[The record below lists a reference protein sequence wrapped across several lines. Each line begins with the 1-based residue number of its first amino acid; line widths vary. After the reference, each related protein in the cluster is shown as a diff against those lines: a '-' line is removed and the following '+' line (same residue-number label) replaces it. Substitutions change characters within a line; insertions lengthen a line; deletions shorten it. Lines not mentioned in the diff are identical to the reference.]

1 MDKVKP
7 YRILLVVR
15 NPIGGIRTFLR
26 YIYAH
31 FDAAKYRFWLIAPRL
46 PETDLLLNDLATL
59 HLTYLPVPPDITTM
73 QLLWVTTKTIRENRF
88 EFVHSQGFTA
98 GLCAIPGSCLKGV
111 PHLLTLHET
120 LYNERFNGLAGF
132 LKRTALGALLA
143 SVSRVHCVSDDAR
156 HNLLEHL
163 KFLRFFERRLLV
175 IKTGIDAR
183 PFLEAE
189 RRDLRTEMG
198 LPESSFLIGFLGRFM
213 PEKGFDM
220 LVDALNEIKNH
231 GVSRDP
237 IVLCFSQE
245 DGFIRE
251 EKDNVKKKGL
261 AKNVLFLPFVPSVA
275 STLKGL
281 DVVVMPSRREAAGLL
296 AMETMV
302 SGVPLVV
309 TDCVGL
315 REVAR
320 DSVAI
325 TIPTGDARALAAALV
340 KEIVH
345 PSTMRAQQF
354 VAEAVRRFDI
364 AGRAKELENVML
376 SLIEKG

>member
-1 MDKVKP
+1 MKP

-31 FDAAKYRFWLIAPRL
+31 FDAAKYRFWLIAPSF
-46 PETDLLLNDLATL
+46 PETDLLLNDLAPL
-59 HLTYLPVPPDITTM
+59 HLTYLPVSPDITTM
-73 QLLWVTTKTIRENRF
+73 ELLWVTTKMIRQNEV
-88 EFVHSQGFTA
+88 EFVHSHGFTA
-98 GLCAIPGSCLKGV
+98 GLCAIPGSCLKGI

-120 LYNERFNGLAGF
+120 LYNERFNGPAGF

-163 KFLRFFERRLLV
+163 KLLRFSQRRLLV
-175 IKTGIDAR
+175 IKTGINAR

-189 RRDLRTEMG
+189 RRDLKAELR
-198 LPESSFLIGFLGRFM
+198 LPENSFLIGFLGRFM
-213 PEKGFDM
+213 PEKGFDT
-220 LVDALNEIKNH
+220 LVDALSEIKKH
-231 GVSRDP
+231 RVSRDP
-237 IVLCFSQE
+237 LVLCFSQE

-251 EKDNVKKKGL
+251 EKDNVKQKGL
-261 AKNVLFLPFVPSVA
+261 AKDVLFLPFVPSVA
-275 STLKGL
+275 PTLKGL

-302 SGVPLVV
+302 AGVPLIV

-320 DSVAI
+320 DSAAI
-325 TIPTGDARALAAALV
+325 AVPTGDARALAAALAE
-340 KEIVH
+340 EIAH

-354 VAEAVRRFDI
+354 AAEAVRRFDI

-376 SLIEKG
+376 SLIEKA

>member
-1 MDKVKP
+1 MKP

-15 NPIGGIRTFLR
+15 NPVGGIRTFLR

-31 FDAAKYRFWLIAPRL
+31 FDAAKYRFWLIAPSL
-46 PETDLLLNDLATL
+46 PETDLLLNDLAML

-73 QLLWVTTKTIRENRF
+73 QLLWVTTKTIRKSGF

-98 GLCAIPGSCLKGV
+98 GLCAIPGSCLKGI

-120 LYNERFNGLAGF
+120 LYSERFNGPAGF

-163 KFLRFFERRLLV
+163 KLLRFFERRLLV
-175 IKTGIDAR
+175 IKTGIDTR
-183 PFLEAE
+183 PFLEAG
-189 RRDLRTEMG
+189 RRDLKTELR
-198 LPESSFLIGFLGRFM
+198 LPENSFLIGFLGRFM
-213 PEKGFDM
+213 PEKGFDT
-220 LVDALNEIKNH
+220 LVDALSEIKKH
-231 GVSRDP
+231 RVSRDP
-237 IVLCFSQE
+237 VVLCFSQE

-251 EKDNVKKKGL
+251 EKDNVKQKGL
-261 AKNVLFLPFVPSVA
+261 AKDVLFLPFVASVA

-302 SGVPLVV
+302 SGVPLIV

-325 TIPTGDARALAAALV
+325 TVPTGDARALAVALAE
-340 KEIVH
+340 EIAQ

-354 VAEAVRRFDI
+354 VAEAVQRFDI
-364 AGRAKELENVML
+364 ARRAKELENVML
-376 SLIEKG
+376 SLIEND